1 MERGVLHQKFLD
13 ETAAKIRLLALYGI
27 HQAGSGHTG
36 GSLSIAEILSVLYFD
51 KMRIDPARP
60 DDPDRDRLVLSKGH
74 AAPAYYAALA
84 LRGYFPVED
93 LKELRQLGS
102 HLQGHPSMVKT
113 KGVDMSTGS
122 LGQGLSAAN
131 GMAIAGRYHRRDYHV
146 YCICG
151 DGELQEGQIWEA
163 AMTAA
168 HYRLSNLT
176 VFVDRNHL
184 QIDGRTEDVM
194 NIEPVA
200 DKFRAFGWDVA
211 EADGH
216 NVEAV
221 KNAIESAA
229 KKTGKPSVILCNT
242 IKGKGVSFM
251 ENQAGWHGLAP
262 DDTQYEQAVTELK
275 VKQLTVQLMEG
286 V

>member
-1 MERGVLHQKFLD
+1 MGGNILYPD
-13 ETAAKIRLLALYGI
+13 ELKTIAAKIRLLALEGI

-36 GSLSIAEILSVLYFD
+36 GSLSVAEMLSVLLFD
-51 KMRIDPARP
+51 KMQINPDQP
-60 DDPDRDRLVLSKGH
+60 DDPGRDRLVLSKGH

-84 LRGYFPVED
+84 LRGYFPESD
-93 LKELRQLGS
+93 LRRLRQLGS
-102 HLQGHPSMVKT
+102 HLQGHPSMTRT

-131 GMAIAGRYHRRDYHV
+131 GMAIAGKYHKRNYHV

-168 HYRLSNLT
+168 HYKLDNLT
-176 VFVDRNHL
+176 VFIDHNHL
-184 QIDGRTEDVM
+184 QIDGRTESVM
-194 NIEPVA
+194 NVEPVG
-200 DKFRAFGWDVA
+200 DKFRAFGWNVG

-216 NVEAV
+216 DVEAIR
-221 KNAIESAA
+221 KSIE
-229 KKTGKPSVILCNT
+229 KTRDCKAVPSVIICNT

-251 ENQAGWHGLAP
+251 ENQVGWHGLAP
-262 DDTQYEQAVTELK
+262 DDNQYEQAVKELR
-275 VKQLTVQLMEG
+275 EG
-286 V
+286 I

>member
-1 MERGVLHQKFLD
+1 MDKTMLTHNHLD
-13 ETAAKIRLLALYGI
+13 VIATKIRLLALEGI

-36 GSLSIAEILSVLYFD
+36 GSLSIAEILSVLLFD
-51 KMRIDPARP
+51 TMQINPEQP

-84 LRGYFPVED
+84 LRGYFPTSD
-93 LKELRQLGS
+93 LKTLRQLGS
-102 HLQGHPSMVKT
+102 HLQGHPSMTRT

-131 GMAIAGRYHRRDYHV
+131 GMAIAGRYHKKDYHV

-163 AMTAA
+163 AMSAA
-168 HYRLSNLT
+168 HYKLDNLT
-176 VFVDRNHL
+176 VLVDHNHL
-184 QIDGRTEDVM
+184 QIDGRTEAVM
-194 NIEPVA
+194 NVEPIG
-200 DKFRAFGWDVA
+200 DKFRAFGWDVS

-216 NVEAV
+216 DIA
-221 KNAIESAA
+221 AITKSIEKARTHKTMPSA
-229 KKTGKPSVILCNT
+229 IICNT
-242 IKGKGVSFM
+242 TKGKGVSFM

-262 DDTQYEQAVTELK
+262 DDTQYGQAVKELTE
-275 VKQLTVQLMEG
+275 G
-286 V
+286 I

>member
-1 MERGVLHQKFLD
+1 MDKNSLYPDDLNLI
-13 ETAAKIRLLALYGI
+13 AAKIRLLALEGI

-36 GSLSIAEILSVLYFD
+36 GSLSIAEILSVLLFD
-51 KMRIDPARP
+51 QMQIDPEQPGA
-60 DDPDRDRLVLSKGH
+60 PDRDRLVLSKGH

-84 LRGYFPVED
+84 LRGYFPESD
-93 LKELRQLGS
+93 LVRLRQLGS
-102 HLQGHPSMVKT
+102 HLQGHPSMT
-113 KGVDMSTGS
+113 RTRGVDMSTGS

-131 GMAIAGRYHRRDYHV
+131 GMAIAGKYHKRDYHV

-168 HYRLSNLT
+168 HYRLDNLI
-176 VFVDRNHL
+176 VFIDHNHL
-184 QIDGRTEDVM
+184 QIDGRTETVM
-194 NIEPVA
+194 NVEPVG
-200 DKFRAFGWDVA
+200 DKFRAFGWNVE

-216 NVEAV
+216 DVA
-221 KNAIESAA
+221 AIRESIEKARRCKA
-229 KKTGKPSVILCNT
+229 MPSVIICNT

-262 DDTQYEQAVTELK
+262 DDNQYGQAVKELTEG
-275 VKQLTVQLMEG
+275 M
-286 V
+286 

>member
-1 MERGVLHQKFLD
+1 MDKTMLTHNHLD
-13 ETAAKIRLLALYGI
+13 VIATKIRLLALEGI

-36 GSLSIAEILSVLYFD
+36 GSLSIAEILSVLLFD
-51 KMRIDPARP
+51 TMQINPEQP

-84 LRGYFPVED
+84 LRGYFPTSD
-93 LKELRQLGS
+93 LKTLRQLGS
-102 HLQGHPSMVKT
+102 HLQGHPSMTRT

-131 GMAIAGRYHRRDYHV
+131 GMAIAGRYHKKDYHV

-168 HYRLSNLT
+168 HYKLDNLT
-176 VFVDRNHL
+176 VLVDHNHL
-184 QIDGRTEDVM
+184 QIDGRTEAVM
-194 NIEPVA
+194 NVEPIG
-200 DKFRAFGWDVA
+200 DKFRAFGWDVS

-216 NVEAV
+216 DIA
-221 KNAIESAA
+221 AITKSIEKARTHKTMPSA
-229 KKTGKPSVILCNT
+229 IICNT
-242 IKGKGVSFM
+242 TKGKGVSFM

-262 DDTQYEQAVTELK
+262 DDTQYGQAVKELTE
-275 VKQLTVQLMEG
+275 G
-286 V
+286 I